1 LRALSWGWGGRH
13 VLLRELLEQGMSRLV
28 GGWLGGRLDLQGDL
42 HTLAKEQ
49 GVDGVL
55 LKREGELGLVYD

>member
-1 LRALSWGWGGRH
+1 
-13 VLLRELLEQGMSRLV
+13 MSLLV

>member
-1 LRALSWGWGGRH
+1 
-13 VLLRELLEQGMSRLV
+13 
-28 GGWLGGRLDLQGDL
+28 
-42 HTLAKEQ
+42 LAKEQ

>member
-1 LRALSWGWGGRH
+1 MVA
-13 VLLRELLEQGMSRLV
+13 
-28 GGWLGGRLDLQGDL
+28 GWLGGRLDLKGDL
-42 HTLAKEQ
+42 HTLAEEQ